1 LSLKINNQNDKNFHK
16 IAICTPPKT
25 GTTSWQALMIA
36 VQRNVTLNTLI
47 NEKRQW
53 EENVYGKLKRLKY
66 EIIKAARKDMLVER
80 GEGLDF

>member
-1 LSLKINNQNDKNFHK
+1 
-16 IAICTPPKT
+16 
-25 GTTSWQALMIA
+25 MIA